1 MLGLSYRP
9 QRKSFQAKFSQ
20 KNNIDMAW
28 DPKYPAFGVVKIEG
42 RNIKIYNNSG
52 TYVMIQSIDAVS
64 AQWAGNVLNV
74 TMKDGKVRRYP
85 SQSTYSTI

>member
-1 MLGLSYRP
+1 
-9 QRKSFQAKFSQ
+9 
-20 KNNIDMAW
+20 
-28 DPKYPAFGVVKIEG
+28 
-42 RNIKIYNNSG
+42 
-52 TYVMIQSIDAVS
+52 MIQSIDAVS

>member
-1 MLGLSYRP
+1 MLSLSYR
-9 QRKSFQAKFSQ
+9 QKRKSFQAKFSQ
-20 KNNIDMAW
+20 KNKLDMAW

>member
-9 QRKSFQAKFSQ
+9 QRKSFQAKFFQ
-20 KNNIDMAW
+20 NNNIDMAW

>member
-1 MLGLSYRP
+1 
-9 QRKSFQAKFSQ
+9 
-20 KNNIDMAW
+20 MAW

-42 RNIKIYNNSG
+42 RNVKIYNNSG

-64 AQWAGNVLNV
+64 AQWAGNVLNI

-85 SQSTYSTI
+85 SQSTFSTV

>member
-9 QRKSFQAKFSQ
+9 QRKSFQAKFFQ

>member
-9 QRKSFQAKFSQ
+9 QRKSLQAKFFQ